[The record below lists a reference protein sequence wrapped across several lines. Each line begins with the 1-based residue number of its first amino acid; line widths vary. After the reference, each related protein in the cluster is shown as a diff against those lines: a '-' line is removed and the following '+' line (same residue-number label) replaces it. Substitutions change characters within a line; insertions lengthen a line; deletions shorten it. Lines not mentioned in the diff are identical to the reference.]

1 MLGNWLRREYAQL
14 LTSGAQLLL
23 LIIGM
28 RLNSRHG
35 WLYCLAAVA
44 LISVFAWVSALYRL
58 RTIRNTPTSRIA
70 SAAQGYVELVG
81 KGAQFCDPPLLS
93 PLRHQPCLWS
103 RYRVEER
110 DRSQWKMIDSG
121 ETDNSFLLRDETGE
135 CVVDPEHAE
144 IITRHCDQWL
154 EGDCRYTE
162 WKLIDQDSL
171 YVIGQFRTQR
181 DGILLF
187 DKRQQLSQLLAD
199 WKADMPA
206 LLARFDLDRDG
217 KLSPDEWELARLAAA
232 REVEKVASD
241 FQAQSATS
249 IISRPTDGQFFLISN
264 ISQASLSRRYLLWGL
279 AHLMIFFGSLGGFGW
294 ALNHWQ

>member
-1 MLGNWLRREYAQL
+1 MLGSWLRREYAQL

-23 LIIGM
+23 LIIGL
-28 RLNSRHG
+28 RLNSRTG
-35 WLYCLAAVA
+35 WLYCLAAMA
-44 LISVFAWVSALYRL
+44 LISVFAWVSSLYRL

-70 SAAQGYVELVG
+70 SAAQGHVELVG
-81 KGAQFCDPPLLS
+81 RGAQFCDPPVLS
-93 PLRHQPCLWS
+93 QLRHQPCLWS

-121 ETDNSFLLRDETGE
+121 ETTNSFMLRDESGE
-135 CVVDPEHAE
+135 CVIDPENAE

-154 EGDCRYTE
+154 DGDCRYTE
-162 WKLIDQDSL
+162 WKLIEQDLL
-171 YVIGQFRTQR
+171 YVIGRFRTQR

-187 DKRQQLSQLLAD
+187 DQRQELSQLLAD
-199 WKADMPA
+199 WKADMPT

-217 KLSPDEWELARLAAA
+217 RLNPDEWELARLAAT
-232 REVEKVASD
+232 REVEKVARD

-249 IISRPTDGQFFLISN
+249 IISQAPDGQLFLISN

-279 AHLMIFFGSLGGFGW
+279 AHLTIFFASLGGLGW